1 MTTKAVE
8 GRPYAVKRREHHVCP
23 MPKVATAALCLAVAC
38 LGVGVAR
45 GAIGES
51 KGTDFYF
58 EGSNAQETYRVSQLT
73 SKWAYNNSYNAFY
86 DAGVCPGEGNNVY
99 LRRGTFTIEDGDD
112 LTYQDFL
119 VGQGWVRYTTNNITG
134 GKLTLSRA
142 FYVGYWSDGH
152 GCVNMS
158 DGTVTAPRLT
168 MCYNYG
174 VANNPCVDS
183 VFNLSGGILSL
194 GSFSMCNEA
203 STKASF
209 TLSDDGVMKIAAGVV
224 SCAFAMGY
232 GQNSVASFKQ
242 TGGTFTV
249 ESGAYTHFGYAA
261 GSTATYDMTGGEFT
275 MHIAAN
281 GAFVVGVYGTGIL
294 NVSGEAV
301 FSPTCL
307 LLGEKTSG
315 SGTVNLGVGGTI
327 SLWGQNR
334 AGDYKGIAKG
344 SGSGTFNFDGGMLT
358 MECDGLRIYDGVT
371 TTVSANG
378 GTIDTQGHTF
388 TINPVVTGEGTLT
401 LTGGGTVVFAAAPT
415 CNIKVVNGTSVS
427 FAAKP
432 TGALTVERGIVKLT
446 TDATPDVITLGT
458 AGFIEYDLSSITEAG
473 YVATL
478 AENVTITTT
487 DNSPVP
493 EHVIIKNGGCGW
505 NVTYSGT
512 TLSATSFDAT
522 TTKAG
527 AFTIFTGYYNDEY
540 RTDQVQSWVNGLTT
554 DHTATEKVI
563 VSPNV
568 KSMKLCGHVD
578 CGDFIMSGDLTVACR
593 EDVWDN
599 RLFCKSISGDGTL
612 TFYANKLRWGYLGA
626 FYPTIA
632 GIDCDVNV
640 PIILSGVILVRSA
653 STASL
658 LKFNKSVTIA
668 EGAAISQ
675 DGGVD
680 PVFNDDVTVNG
691 TYNVKSTLSVA
702 SGKTLS
708 GSGTVN
714 GNLAMGT
721 GAKLAVTF
729 DENGAVSPLTVTGN
743 ANLTGATA
751 EFSGAENVAD
761 VASGTEIVL
770 FKAGT
775 ITGWERTVVEIGGK
789 RWRIL
794 AKDTD
799 NGQALVAIKGVPG
812 LIILFR

>member
-8 GRPYAVKRREHHVCP
+8 GKPHAVKRREHHVCP
-23 MPKVATAALCLAVAC
+23 MPKSATAALCLTVAC

-45 GAIGES
+45 GSIS
-51 KGTDFYF
+51 QVQGTDFYF
-58 EGSNAQETYRVSQLT
+58 QGANAQTTYRVSELK
-73 SKWAYNNSYNAFY
+73 SGWGYNNNLAQYPAE
-86 DAGVCPGEGNNVY
+86 DGVYPYPGEGNNVY
-99 LRRGTFTIEDGDD
+99 LRFGIFTIEDGDD
-112 LTYQDFL
+112 LKYQDFL
-119 VGQGWVRYTTNNITG
+119 VGQGWNRPAVNNITG
-134 GKLTLSRA
+134 GSLALSGT

-158 DGTVTAPRLT
+158 GGKVSAKKLT
-168 MCYNYG
+168 MCVDFESNNY
-174 VANNPCVDS
+174 PCKDAQ
-183 VFNLSGGILSL
+183 FNLSGGTLHITTDWNKQL
-194 GSFSMCNEA
+194 FSIGDEA
-203 STKASF
+203 
-209 TLSDDGVMKIAAGVV
+209 
-224 SCAFAMGY
+224 
-232 GQNSVASFKQ
+232 NSVVSFKQ
-242 TGGTFTV
+242 TGGTFTN
-249 ESGAYTHFGYAA
+249 ESTGAWAHIGIGA
-261 GSTATYDMTGGEFT
+261 GSNATYDMTGGEFI
-275 MHIAAN
+275 MHIPAN
-281 GAFVVGVYGTGIL
+281 GGLVVGGAGAGTL
-294 NVSGEAV
+294 NVSGAAV

-307 LLGEKTSG
+307 ILGESASG

-334 AGDYKGIAKG
+334 AVDVKGIKKG

-358 MECDGLRIYDGVT
+358 MECDGLQIYDGVT

-388 TINPVVTGEGTLT
+388 TINPVVSGEGTLT

-554 DHTATEKVI
+554 DKTATEKVI

-568 KSMKLCGHVD
+568 RSMKLCGHID
-578 CGDFIMSGDLTVACR
+578 CGDFVMSGDLTVECR
-593 EDVWDN
+593 TDKNDN

-612 TFYANKLRWGYLGA
+612 TFQAKGSRYGYLGTPWTSTD
-626 FYPTIA
+626 YH
-632 GIDCDVNV
+632 CDVDV
-640 PIILSGVILVRSA
+640 PVVLSGEVWVKSA

-668 EGAAISQ
+668 EGAAIYQ
-675 DGGVD
+675 NGVVD

-691 TYNVKSTLSVA
+691 TYNVKSILSVA

-708 GSGTVN
+708 GSGTVT
-714 GNLAMGT
+714 GNLAMGA

-743 ANLTGATA
+743 ANLTGAA
-751 EFSGAENVAD
+751 VEFSGAENVAD

-789 RWRIL
+789 KWRIL

-812 LIILFR
+812 LIILFH